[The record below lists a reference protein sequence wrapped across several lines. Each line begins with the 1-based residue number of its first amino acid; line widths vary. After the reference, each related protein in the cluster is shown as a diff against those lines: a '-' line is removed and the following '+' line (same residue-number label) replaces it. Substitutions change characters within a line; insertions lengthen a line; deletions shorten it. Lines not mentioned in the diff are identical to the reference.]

1 MSNSLIR
8 ALALG
13 VVLAAA
19 EAVCQAQ
26 GQPIPTLSQAQ
37 LSHMLQS
44 QIPTMYR
51 DAEPP
56 YEVHETDGLSRNP
69 HDCVK
74 WGCIDNNR

>member
-44 QIPTMYR
+44 QISHGVQGRRAP
-51 DAEPP
+51 
-56 YEVHETDGLSRNP
+56 L
-69 HDCVK
+69 
-74 WGCIDNNR
+74 